1 MKKSL
6 AQSALNRNKN
16 AVNPQHK
23 KIHQALDFLATEP
36 AKSLQIMQE
45 LLASDPSNPLL
56 WVIATKANQRLGQF
70 FAADECIKEALTLSP
85 DYVEAIY
92 AKSDL
97 LYRSD
102 RLDEAE
108 VFLSESVQRL
118 DKESCRPLRS
128 LHATVLQKSKKYEEA
143 QQIYSELTQESPNN
157 WLFWNN
163 LGMVNQDLSQFEEMN
178 KAYQK
183 SCEATKDN
191 PTPYF
196 NQIVGAHY
204 DPSKTADDIKQ
215 LCQIWQTKFKPTRVI
230 RAEAKD
236 KRADKRI
243 RIGLISDGL
252 RSHPVGQMITTGLSH
267 IQESQIEFYAYS
279 TNYKE
284 DHLTHRIKRMCAKWM
299 VIEHVSPDELN
310 KIIRKDDIDILFD
323 LSGYNSNSRMQT
335 MQQAPAPIQI
345 KWVGGLISTTGLET
359 MDYLLSDSIET
370 PEGYDDLYTEKLIR
384 MPDDYICYE
393 PPFYLPPVSD
403 NPVIKNGYITFGC
416 FNNASKINEP
426 LLEQWA
432 KLLNAVPDSRLFLK
446 SFNFDNLSLQEN
458 VFATLAK
465 HGIDRKRIRIE
476 GGGSHQALL
485 SSYDDV
491 DIALDPWPYSG
502 GLTTCEA
509 MAMGV
514 PVITLPG
521 PTFAGRHSASHLV
534 NAGLK
539 ELVATDW
546 QNYIDI
552 AVGLTHDLN
561 SLTIIRKN
569 LREILLQSPVC
580 DGVRFAN
587 NFTVAMRA
595 VWQRYCEGKQPEALT
610 LINDAA
616 PYFHGD
622 NLPMDLKMP
631 KNADVSLAKAPERE
645 FTFQLAGKL
654 MMMDF
659 GGAFAASKKIIS
671 LAELNAFFFIIM
683 DTLGAVDDNA
693 LPLRRKS
700 IQHIKLHALGNGEIA
715 PVYMCLDN
723 NLSSTLKPLSGE
735 SQGATILAEI
745 STQTSKLDEIHGL
758 DGLDLLAID
767 NKYNLNGVFE
777 HGKRIL
783 RSCLAIEVKVGF
795 IDTHQEQMP
804 FSNIKSL
811 LHEHGFD
818 FHAFIDIEYAQLL
831 SNEKLA
837 TMTPSKMA
845 GAKALFIPNISRL
858 AALNNGEREK
868 LAFILHSVYGMKDA
882 AYNVFS
888 ATSLERADDYLASL
902 NGAESTT
909 TGSVSP
915 VEKTIIPVMPRMTD
929 SEIDLFKQQL
939 IGSKAYFE
947 FGSGGSTKLATRNN
961 VTVHGVESDKFWVD
975 TLHKEAG
982 ELCKVEYVDIGPT
995 KEWGYPVDDS
1005 HKEKFGNY
1013 SEAILKYDQA
1023 FDFILV
1029 DGRFRVACTLNAI
1042 KHTLT
1047 KQKQV
1052 RDTRIFIHDFWNRAD
1067 YHDVLEFLDTEHVV
1081 ESAGVFRIKP
1091 NINLPALDRML
1102 EKYKH
1107 VAS

>member
-6 AQSALNRNKN
+6 AQSAINRNKN
-16 AVNPQHK
+16 ASNHHHK
-23 KIHQALDFLATEP
+23 KIHQALDYLATEP
-36 AKSLQIMQE
+36 AKSLKVIQE
-45 LLASDPSNPLL
+45 LLAKDPSNPLL

-70 FAADECIKEALTLSP
+70 FAADECVKEALTLSP

-108 VFLSESVQRL
+108 LFLSESVQRL
-118 DKESCRPLRS
+118 DKETCRPLRS
-128 LHATVLQKSKKYEEA
+128 LHATVLQKTKQYEKA
-143 QQIYSELTQESPNN
+143 QRIYLELTQETPNN
-157 WLFWNN
+157 WLLWNN
-163 LGMVNQDLSQFEEMN
+163 LGMVNQDLSQFVEMN
-178 KAYQK
+178 EAYER
-183 SCEATKDN
+183 SCEVTKDN

-196 NQIVGAHY
+196 NHIVGAHY
-204 DPSKTADDIKQ
+204 DPSKTADDIKHM
-215 LCQIWQTKFKPTRVI
+215 CQVWQTKFKPAKVK

-236 KRADKRI
+236 KRTDKRI

-284 DHLTHRIKRMCAKWM
+284 DHLTHRIKRMCSKWM
-299 VIEHVSPDELN
+299 VIEHVSTEELD
-310 KIIRKDDIDILFD
+310 KIIREDGIDILFD

-335 MQQAPAPIQI
+335 MQMAPAPIQI

-359 MDYLLSDSIET
+359 MDYLLSDNIET
-370 PEGYDDLYTEKLIR
+370 PEGSDDLYTEKLIR
-384 MPDDYICYE
+384 LPDDYICYE
-393 PPFYLPPVSD
+393 LPFYLPPVSD
-403 NPVIKNGYITFGC
+403 NPVAKNGYITFGC

-426 LLEQWA
+426 LLAQWA
-432 KLLNAVPDSRLFLK
+432 KLLNAVPESRLFLK

-458 VFATLAK
+458 IFTTLGK
-465 HGIDRKRIRIE
+465 YGIARERIRIE
-476 GGGSHQALL
+476 GGGSHQTLL
-485 SSYDDV
+485 SSYNDV

-569 LREILLQSPVC
+569 LRDILLQSPLC
-580 DGVRFAN
+580 DGVRFAK
-587 NFTVAMRA
+587 NFTIAMRA
-595 VWQRYCEGKQPEALT
+595 IWQRYCEGKQPEALT

-616 PYFHGD
+616 PYFHD
-622 NLPMDLKMP
+622 DKQAIVLTMNEH
-631 KNADVSLAKAPERE
+631 ADVSSGKIAERE

-671 LAELNAFFFIIM
+671 LSELDAFFFIIM
-683 DTLGAVDDNA
+683 DTLGIVDENM
-693 LPLRRKS
+693 LPLRKKS
-700 IQHIKLHALGNGEIA
+700 IQHIKLHALGNGEAA

-723 NLSSTLKPLSGE
+723 GLSSTLKPLPSE
-735 SQGATILAEI
+735 NQGATILAEVF
-745 STQTSKLDEIHGL
+745 SQTSKLDEIHGL
-758 DGLDLLAID
+758 NRLDLLVLD
-767 NKYNLNGVFE
+767 NKYNLSAVFD
-777 HGKRIL
+777 HGLRIIGD
-783 RSCLAIEVKVGF
+783 CLAIEVKIAF
-795 IDTHQEQMP
+795 TDTHQEQLS
-804 FSNIKSL
+804 FSAINDQLK
-811 LHEHGFD
+811 ECGFA
-818 FHAFIDIEYAQLL
+818 FHTLTDIEYTQPFA
-831 SNEKLA
+831 NEKLA
-837 TMTPSKMA
+837 SLTPSKMVC
-845 GAKALFIPNISRL
+845 AKALFIPNMSRL
-858 AALNNGEREK
+858 TSLNNDEREK

-882 AYNVFS
+882 AYNVFAAAS
-888 ATSLERADDYLASL
+888 TERADDYFASL

-909 TGSVSP
+909 SRAISP
-915 VEKTIIPVMPRMTD
+915 VEKTIIPAMPRMTN
-929 SEIDLFKQQL
+929 SETALFKQQL

-961 VTVHGVESDKFWVD
+961 VIVYGVESDKFWVD
-975 TLHKEAG
+975 TLHKETG

-1013 SEAILKYDQA
+1013 SEAILKYEQG

-1042 KHTLT
+1042 KHTLK
-1047 KQKQV
+1047 KQKKV
-1052 RDTRIFIHDFWNRAD
+1052 NDTRIFIHDFWNRAD

-1091 NINLPALDRML
+1091 NINLTALNRML
-1102 EKYKH
+1102 EKYKYI
-1107 VAS
+1107 AS